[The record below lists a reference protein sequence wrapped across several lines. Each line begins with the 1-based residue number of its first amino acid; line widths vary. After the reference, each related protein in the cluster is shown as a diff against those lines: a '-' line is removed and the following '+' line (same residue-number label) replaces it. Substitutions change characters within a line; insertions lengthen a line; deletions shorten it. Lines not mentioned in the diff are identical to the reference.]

1 MFYKRKLNLY
11 NLTGH
16 LSRGRQGYCMLWHE
30 GQAGRGG
37 NDIASAVVEMLNKV
51 VQQEPVTELILWA
64 DSCVPQNRNSMMSV
78 ALLKFLTQQTQ
89 LNKLTQKFCEPG
101 NSSIQEVD
109 NLHSQIER
117 SLRYTEVFS
126 PLGVMRLMLSVNR
139 RKPLNV
145 TQMTPSHFLSLA
157 ALQSQLNLA

>member
-1 MFYKRKLNLY
+1 
-11 NLTGH
+11 
-16 LSRGRQGYCMLWHE
+16 MLWHE

-89 LNKLTQKFCEPG
+89 LNKLMQKFCEPG

-145 TQMTPSHFLSLA
+145 THMIPSHFLQFGSVAKSMKFGLIPY
-157 ALQSQLNLA
+157 SKIK